1 MKSLNIT
8 VLLVAIALSGCGQN
22 NHQHTFAKQVNITL
36 SNDSSFNF
44 NNDKAGIIPPNWS
57 AALTGNGSMCKWQ
70 VLDSGGNKVLA
81 QTSTQD
87 AGYRF
92 NITVNN
98 KLSYRN
104 VSISVKFKGI
114 SGNEDQG
121 GGPVWRYI
129 DSQNYYVV
137 RANPLENNYRLYKVV
152 NGKRTQLKSANID
165 IKTGKWYNL
174 KVIMQGNTI
183 KCYFN
188 NQLQLQINDDTF
200 TDAGKIGLWTK
211 SDAVTYFDDIQ
222 VVKL

>member
-1 MKSLNIT
+1 MKLLNIT
-8 VLLVAIALSGCGQN
+8 VLLVTIALSSCGQN
-22 NHQHTFAKQVNITL
+22 NHQQTSNRLAVTTL
-36 SNDSSFNF
+36 SDDSSFNF
-44 NNDKAGIIPPNWS
+44 NNDDTGIMPPNWS
-57 AALTGNGSMCKWQ
+57 VALTGNGSMCSWQ
-70 VLDSGGNKVLA
+70 VLNIDGNKVMA

-87 AGYRF
+87 DGYRF
-92 NITVNN
+92 NIAVNN
-98 KLSYRN
+98 KLNYRN
-104 VSISVKFKGI
+104 VSISVKFKGV

-152 NGKRTQLKSANID
+152 NGRRTELKSADID

-174 KVIMQGNTI
+174 KITMKGNTI

-188 NQLQLQINDDTF
+188 GKLQLQTNDDTF

-211 SDAVTYFDDIQ
+211 SDAVTYFDDMQ
-222 VVKL
+222 VTKL